1 MKKLPLVS
9 VIIPVY
15 NVVDYLDNCIKSVI
29 NQSYT
34 NLEIIIVDDGSTD
47 GSDKKC
53 DEWAQK
59 DTRIKVMHQKNS
71 GVSIARNLGISNAKG
86 DYLSFLD
93 SDDRYTE
100 MYIEKMVREALDTEA
115 DIICCD
121 YASYGKT
128 EELKNSDKVQY
139 NTDEAIS
146 HLLDYNGYKCFVWNK
161 LFSMRCIK
169 GVRFPEN
176 WWFEDIVFCYDTFSS
191 ANKIVYLKEK
201 LYEYR
206 EENGY
211 SSKFKFSNKNYD
223 LIKSLDYVLDG
234 VKSNYSN
241 IYIDVLMGFI
251 VGYMSFLNR
260 GYINNGDV
268 AEYENRIR
276 NIIQSNIYNVL
287 KTKAIPQNRKLWYLI
302 YGFTPKIYIIFV
314 KIVSKFQ
321 RG

>member
-100 MYIEKMVREALDTEA
+100 LYIEKMVREALDTEA

-121 YASYGKT
+121 YVSYGKT
-128 EELKNSDKVQY
+128 EESYTSDKVQY
-139 NTDEAIS
+139 NTEEAIS

-223 LIKSLDYVLDG
+223 LLRSLQYFLSHVE
-234 VKSNYSN
+234 KQFPH
-241 IYIDVLMGFI
+241 IYERVLMGYI
-251 VGYMSFLNR
+251 LGYMSFVNRAYLNDSNIR
-260 GYINNGDV
+260 EHEKNI
-268 AEYENRIR
+268 RPLIR
-276 NIIQSNIYNVL
+276 NNKMNIIRTDAMPNS
-287 KTKAIPQNRKLWYLI
+287 RKLS
-302 YGFTPKIYIIFV
+302 YIIFGYSPFIYKKTIRFLARV
-314 KIVSKFQ
+314 MK
-321 RG
+321 